1 MHHHHHGILGH
12 HTTIAIILALLSAV
26 AFAVATVAQ
35 QRAASKVTDDEVD
48 RGQLIGVLLR
58 RPLWWAG
65 TLGNLGGY
73 LLQAVALGF
82 GSLLVVQPL
91 LVTSILFA
99 LPLEARV
106 AKVKLRRHVW
116 IWGSALVMALAI
128 FVVVGNPSRG
138 LEQPHPRSW
147 ILLLLVGGPLV
158 ALCVAVG
165 LRRSGA
171 TRSSLLALAVGFLAG
186 VAALLTKVVVEL
198 VQHGPGAVFTSWE
211 TYALVVVGLGGVYL
225 QQVAFQAGSLRTS
238 MPIIQVVE
246 PLTASILGV
255 LLLEEH
261 LRVGHG
267 KLLLMA
273 VATVIMVVAT
283 VELALG
289 QAQVES
295 DHYVSHAHLPH

>member
-12 HTTIAIILALLSAV
+12 HTTIAIIFALLSAV

-48 RGQLIGVLLR
+48 SGQLIGVLLR

-65 TLGNLGGY
+65 TMGNLGGY
-73 LLQAVALGF
+73 LLQAVALGY
-82 GSLLVVQPL
+82 GSLLIVQPIL
-91 LVTSILFA
+91 ITSILFA

-106 AKVKLRRHVW
+106 AKVKLARQVW
-116 IWGSALVMALAI
+116 IWGTALVLALAV
-128 FVVVGNPSRG
+128 FVVISNPSRG
-138 LEQPHPRSW
+138 LEQPHTRSW
-147 ILLLLVGGPLV
+147 VLLLLIGGPLV

-171 TRSSLLALAVGFLAG
+171 TRSSLLAIAVGFLAG

-198 VQHGPGAVFTSWE
+198 IQHGPGEVLTSWE

-238 MPIIQVVE
+238 MPIIQVIE
-246 PLTASILGV
+246 PLTASVLGA
-255 LLLEEH
+255 LMLEEH
-261 LRVGHG
+261 LRVGHREV
-267 KLLLMA
+267 LLLA
-273 VATVIMVVAT
+273 VATVVMVIAT
-283 VELALG
+283 VQLALG
-289 QAQVES
+289 QAEVES
-295 DHYVSHAHLPH
+295 EHPVSHAHLPH